1 MFFINLGKKF
11 FRGVGYFFCAALL
24 LLCIML
30 AVLALGFGPQG
41 TVGLFGFD
49 LYVVDTDEIESVP
62 SGSVVIARDC
72 RPYDLDEG
80 ALALYNRN
88 SDGVSAPALGYVDA
102 VRMDDGVYYI
112 SVSVGDNSY
121 EFSEHELIGSAE
133 KCSEFLG
140 AVIAF
145 SKRPEG
151 IFTIAFLPCAALIL
165 FDIIRSFAARRP
177 IPEVVPQVKNA
188 PAEEEPATSGGIS
201 VRPEGSAAY
210 SRSSGAKSPVTADSV
225 LFSYAGKQRRPDII
239 PLTDRKPASKSPAEK
254 PGAAVP
260 DVREKSQRQE
270 QTNAADSAKTAAVNP
285 VSVPAPT
292 AIKRYMDNAVRTDGA
307 TAELPVI
314 PKKKATDAFFSQ
326 SDAPQIAPHRSGS
339 SDKNVK
345 AVIDLEDALATAEER
360 SHRSPRENGR
370 RSAEIL
376 AAKSVSDLI
385 SEDDDS
391 LDKSRYEIDDILAGL
406 DKRKGAK

>member
-1 MFFINLGKKF
+1 MCKKF

-24 LLCIML
+24 LMCIML

-49 LYVVDTDEIESVP
+49 LYVVDADEIEAVP
-62 SGSVVIARDC
+62 AGSVVIARDC

-88 SDGVSAPALGYVDA
+88 TDGVSAPALGYVDA

-133 KCSEFLG
+133 KSSEFLG

-165 FDIIRSFAARRP
+165 YDIIRSFAARRP

-188 PAEEEPATSGGIS
+188 PAEEEPAASGGIS

-210 SRSSGAKSPVTADSV
+210 SRSGGAKSPVTADSV

-239 PLTDRKPASKSPAEK
+239 PLTDRKPDSKNPAEK
-254 PGAAVP
+254 SGAVVP
-260 DVREKSQRQE
+260 EKSERQE
-270 QTNAADSAKTAAVNP
+270 QPDAADSAKAAAVNP

-292 AIKRYMDNAVRTDGA
+292 AIKRYIDNAVRADGA

-360 SHRSPRENGR
+360 THRPQRENGR

-376 AAKSVSDLI
+376 AAKSVNDLI